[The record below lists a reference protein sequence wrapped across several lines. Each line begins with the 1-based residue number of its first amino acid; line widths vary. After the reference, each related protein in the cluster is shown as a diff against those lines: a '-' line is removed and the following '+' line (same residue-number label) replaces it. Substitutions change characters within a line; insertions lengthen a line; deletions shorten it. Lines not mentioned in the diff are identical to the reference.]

1 MVLLPIIHLQFSI
14 RKRIH
19 LAWCFCISN
28 TMPLLASEQKQ
39 TVIKVLINYPI
50 HTIDIDLFLPNLRL
64 FGQFNDSINF
74 ELIQGLKNY
83 FMWTKV
89 IGAISQVF
97 GTA

>member
-28 TMPLLASEQKQ
+28 TMPPLASEQKQ

-74 ELIQGLKNY
+74 ASVQGLKTY
-83 FMWTKV
+83 PMWAKFIETM
-89 IGAISQVF
+89 SQKCF
-97 GTA
+97 